1 MTMIAQVK
9 PENGKYLVQV
19 YRTNSITGHKTWQ
32 TIAETKDQ
40 SSAIELREYFRYG
53 SHGNKIAAMR
63 AYYLSTH
70 NK

>member
-1 MTMIAQVK
+1 MLAQVK

-19 YRTNSITGHKTWQ
+19 YRTESNTGHKTWQ

-40 SSAIELREYFRYG
+40 SFAIELRERCRYG
-53 SHGNKIAAMR
+53 ILDDKIDAVR
-63 AYYLSTH
+63 AFYLSTH

>member
-1 MTMIAQVK
+1 MLAQVK

-19 YRTNSITGHKTWQ
+19 YRTTSINGHKIWQ

-40 SSAIELREYFRYG
+40 GSAIELRDYCRYG
-53 SHGNKIAAMR
+53 NHDKKIAAMR
-63 AYYLSTH
+63 AFYLSTH

>member
-1 MTMIAQVK
+1 MLAQVK

-19 YRTNSITGHKTWQ
+19 YRTEGIIGHKTWQ
-32 TIAETKDQ
+32 TIAETEDQ
-40 SSAIELREYFRYG
+40 RLAIRLREFCRYEN
-53 SHGNKIAAMR
+53 HDNEINTMR

>member
-1 MTMIAQVK
+1 MLAQVK

-19 YRTNSITGHKTWQ
+19 CRVESNTGNKTWQ

-40 SSAIELREYFRYG
+40 SLAIRLREYCRYENHD
-53 SHGNKIAAMR
+53 SEIAAMR
-63 AYYLSTH
+63 DFYLSTH

>member
-1 MTMIAQVK
+1 MLAQVK
-9 PENGKYLVQV
+9 LEKGKYLVQV

-40 SSAIELREYFRYG
+40 LLAIRLREYCRYENHD
-53 SHGNKIAAMR
+53 SEIDTMR
-63 AYYLSTH
+63 AYYLDTH